1 MLRGTGLNYT
11 ADSMARN
18 TAACKADAAT
28 ATAAETGTGA
38 VINHVSRR
46 ILSSEQQHHQ
56 FVKRYARFRMRCS
69 RCGHHKLIQVVE
81 IVSPPIYAGDVITA
95 YPIYNYDYCQWCHYK
110 KVETLRDN

>member
-1 MLRGTGLNYT
+1 MSRSY
-11 ADSMARN
+11 

-46 ILSSEQQHHQ
+46 ILSSEQRHHQ

-81 IVSPPIYAGDVITA
+81 IVSPPIYEEMSLQLIQSTIMTIANGVITRR
-95 YPIYNYDYCQWCHYK
+95 
-110 KVETLRDN
+110 LRL